1 MKNFFKVAKVGLMVM
16 VCALFLG
23 IGIKADAALGKVAN
37 LEQTDDGTD
46 AQTPGKYA
54 VKIQW
59 AALQGADGYVVEYCE
74 KGQNF
79 KGNTYVAAGTTK
91 NAGVIGGLSAGTSYD
106 VRVTAVTLDATGIVD
121 QGVSSDVVEVVTAPS
136 AMVSTLKQTGAQS
149 KKFTVSWGKALG
161 ANVYNVVYR
170 SYGSQEKGTVVTT
183 PNDVDNCTVSVAAD
197 ANYDVVV
204 VPARKSSSKNSK
216 GEQYVAVAYDLNS
229 PGIFSS
235 SLPKIL
241 ASSLP
246 KKITKVK
253 FITSGSSSDPKAGI
267 ADFSWNPSNAA
278 DGYEY
283 TIYGNNGKK
292 LTTKTVVAS
301 NPKSH
306 VTINNKK
313 LKNANQFMKIRVRGY
328 LKLGNKKVY
337 GPYSDYCWFAK
348 YPLSVKGS
356 IVNKSSISDGYRI
369 SWKKMKGAKNYTV
382 YIAMGSGSFKKA
394 GTTTGTSFVLKS
406 CGSAPL
412 ATYTTYRYRV
422 VANKKAGKKT
432 VKSDSTWSS
441 TFRLTTTYYYY

>member
-1 MKNFFKVAKVGLMVM
+1 M

-37 LEQTDDGTD
+37 LEQTADGAD
-46 AQTPGKYA
+46 AQASGKCA

-59 AALQGADGYVVEYCE
+59 TALQGVDGYVVEYCE
-74 KGQNF
+74 SGKNF
-79 KGNTYVAAGTTK
+79 TGSTYMNGATTK
-91 NAGVIGGLSAGTSYD
+91 NAVTIGGLSAGTSYD
-106 VRVTAVTLDATGIVD
+106 MKVTAVTLDATGQIAE
-121 QGVSSDVVEVVTAPS
+121 QGAASDVVEVVTAPS
-136 AMVSTLKQTGAQS
+136 ATVTTLKQSGAQS
-149 KKFTVSWGKALG
+149 KKFTVSWTKVPG
-161 ANVYNVVYR
+161 ANVYNIGYR
-170 SYGSQEKGTVVTT
+170 LYGSQGEWSDVTT

-197 ANYDVVV
+197 TNYEVLIA
-204 VPARKSSSKNSK
+204 PARKSSSKNSK
-216 GEQYVAVAYDLNS
+216 GEQYIAYGSD
-229 PGIFSS
+229 SS
-235 SLPKIL
+235 KIL